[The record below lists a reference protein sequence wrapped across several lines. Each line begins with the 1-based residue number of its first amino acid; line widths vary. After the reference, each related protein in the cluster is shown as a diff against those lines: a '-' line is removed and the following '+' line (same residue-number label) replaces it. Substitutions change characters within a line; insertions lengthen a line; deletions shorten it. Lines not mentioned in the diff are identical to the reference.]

1 MGVFIMTG
9 ENTKAQEIKR
19 LTTPLTIK
27 DSKAYD
33 CEGRLIKCVE
43 TLSEVKYI
51 MEPKE
56 GILTDDE
63 IMRYSPDSKAASRI
77 RLKWGFGNM
86 EDVLLVHESLPWIF
100 GLYYIILV
108 SIAIPMLFSKN
119 TIILIVLLAL
129 FIFPLAYSY
138 YIFNLKSYKAKPRLQ
153 KREAPK
159 VSKQSEI
166 PKEEEISKEK
176 EIPTKLSSLKEYE
189 DEVNNLKVLFDVKE
203 KVVRELIEK
212 RFEPPQITYDR
223 FISMVDKSHKLF
235 YNQVDS
241 SQNIINLAV
250 EDTPRI
256 RDELE
261 NKIGN
266 MRTIINQIEEL
277 TNELVINISSE
288 KQSENDVKILLDDM
302 ENLIGSV
309 KDYGGDDD

>member
-1 MGVFIMTG
+1 MTG
-9 ENTKAQEIKR
+9 ENTKAREIKR
-19 LTTPLTIK
+19 LTTPLTIN

-33 CEGRLIKCVE
+33 SEGRIVKCVE
-43 TLSEVKYI
+43 TLSDVRYV

-63 IMRYSPDSKAASRI
+63 IMRYAPDSKAASRI
-77 RLKWGFGNM
+77 RLKRGFGKM

-100 GLYYIILV
+100 GLYYIILI
-108 SIAIPMLFSKN
+108 SIALPMIAVKN
-119 TIILIVLLAL
+119 TIILIVLLIL
-129 FIFPLAYSY
+129 FILPLVYSY
-138 YIFNLKSYKAKPRLQ
+138 YIFNLKSYKTKSRLP

-159 VSKQSEI
+159 VSKQTEI
-166 PKEEEISKEK
+166 PKEK

-203 KVVRELIEK
+203 GVVRDIIKK

-235 YNQVDS
+235 YNQVDAALS
-241 SQNIINLAV
+241 IINLAV

-261 NKIGN
+261 GKISN
-266 MRTIINQIEEL
+266 MKTIIDQIEEL
-277 TNELVINISSE
+277 TNELVINLSSE
-288 KQSENDVKILLDDM
+288 KQSDEDVKILLDDM

-309 KDYGGDDD
+309 KEYGGEDD